1 MKTKSLVLALFLGVA
16 LLVGCGNNGTTND
29 TTNKGATTEEKENT
43 NTNNPGDADVVSSAS
58 LASDE
63 ETLKKA
69 LKDSWIV
76 LLKNDITTS
85 KDLVVEGDFT
95 KPDKKDSSKMVPAGR
110 TIALYENDDNNTTKS
125 YTLTTPKITV
135 KSKDTKIEGGTII
148 GDVYVEAEG
157 FELENAKIEGN
168 VYFSKQEYKDSF
180 EMDDKSTVT
189 GVQEVK

>member
-29 TTNKGATTEEKENT
+29 TTNKGATTEEKGNT

-95 KPDKKDSSKMVPAGR
+95 KPDKNDSSKMVPAGR

>member
-1 MKTKSLVLALFLGVA
+1 MKIKSLLLALFLGLF
-16 LLVGCGNNGTTND
+16 LLVGCSNNNTTND
-29 TTNKGATTEEKENT
+29 TTNNGTATEDNGNSITDNS
-43 NTNNPGDADVVSSAS
+43 GDSDVVSSAS

-63 ETLKKA
+63 ATLQKA

-95 KPDKKDSSKMVPAGR
+95 KPDTNDSSKMVPAGR
-110 TIALYENDDNNTTKS
+110 TIALYENDDSNTTKS
-125 YTLTTPKITV
+125 YTLTTPKITI

-148 GDVYVEAEG
+148 GDIYVENNG
-157 FELENAKIEGN
+157 FELQNSKIEGN

-180 EMDDKSTVT
+180 KMDEKSAVT

>member
-1 MKTKSLVLALFLGVA
+1 
-16 LLVGCGNNGTTND
+16 
-29 TTNKGATTEEKENT
+29 
-43 NTNNPGDADVVSSAS
+43 
-58 LASDE
+58 
-63 ETLKKA
+63 
-69 LKDSWIV
+69 
-76 LLKNDITTS
+76 
-85 KDLVVEGDFT
+85 
-95 KPDKKDSSKMVPAGR
+95 MVPAGR

-148 GDVYVEAEG
+148 GDIYVEAEG